1 MVSLEDKVNYHFRIN
16 ESQKLTAFNNLLLGK
31 PFSPTS
37 NSDTIETEE
46 IYFRIA
52 SAIHL
57 NDKASFETYFS
68 KKRKSNP
75 SKEYPSPFVNDD
87 FLIFC
92 LIVGIIKFNED
103 KSWIKNIISLRSR
116 NAVTITFENLLID
129 NFYSRNNLPEIVLM
143 FFQLIDQSLI
153 NNDIL
158 TTTFKSIS
166 ENTTLFES
174 KSDFHIICSIR
185 AYDLIIILKES
196 PNGGEVYL
204 LREFNKKFLKRIKV
218 LAWIVQTIVL
228 IVIFY
233 LGIEIVSVYPA
244 VKEYIDKIGSVLK
257 VLGIIGLSQIG
268 NVLPVVRKKSYEI
281 ILLLFGYPKHLIKE

>member
-31 PFSPTS
+31 PFSP

-57 NDKASFETYFS
+57 NDKATFETYFS

-158 TTTFKSIS
+158 TTAFKSIS

-268 NVLPVVRKKSYEI
+268 NVLPKVRKKSYEI
-281 ILLLFGYPKHLIKE
+281 ILLLFGYPKHLVKE